1 MKAIWSL
8 RNGFI
13 AFASILLLGCTS
25 QSEKP
30 LTIAAAANMQFAL
43 TEITEAFTEE
53 TGIKTETILGSSGK
67 LNAQIKE
74 GAPYDVFVSADM
86 AFPQDLYESGLT
98 KVAPK
103 VYANGTLILWS
114 FQNEIQPSFE
124 LLNNSSIKHIA
135 IANPK
140 TAPYGIAAS
149 QVLNAKGFYNQVEG
163 KLVFGESIGQT
174 NQFIIT
180 GAAEVGF
187 TAKSVVL
194 SPQMKAKGNWV
205 EIPGELHDPISQGIV
220 LLKTDEETSKKAQL
234 FYDFMFSEKAKI
246 ILRKYGY
253 QVP

>member
-1 MKAIWSL
+1 MRFYYYL
-8 RNGFI
+8 V
-13 AFASILLLGCTS
+13 LLVLSVAVLGCSSPPKTNV
-25 QSEKP
+25 
-30 LTIAAAANMQFAL
+30 TIAAAANMQFAL
-43 TEITEAFTEE
+43 TEITAAFTEE

-86 AFPQDLYESGLT
+86 AFPQDLYETGFT
-98 KVAPK
+98 TVAPK

-114 FQNEIQPSFE
+114 FQDEIQPSLE
-124 LLNNSSIKHIA
+124 LLTSASIKHIA
-135 IANPK
+135 VANPK

-149 QVLNAKGFYNQVEG
+149 QVLNTKGFYDQVKR
-163 KLVFGESIGQT
+163 KLVFGESVGQT

-187 TAKSVVL
+187 TAKSVVM
-194 SPQMKAKGNWV
+194 SPQMKGKGNWIEV
-205 EIPGELHDPISQGIV
+205 SREVYDPISQGIV
-220 LLKTDEETSKKAQL
+220 LLKSSKETKKNAQL

>member
-1 MKAIWSL
+1 MVMV
-8 RNGFI
+8 
-13 AFASILLLGCTS
+13 LGCS
-25 QSEKP
+25 VSSKKP
-30 LTIAAAANMQFAL
+30 LTIATAANMQFAL
-43 TEITEAFTEE
+43 TEITEAFTED

-86 AFPQDLYESGLT
+86 AFPQDLYESGFT
-98 KVAPK
+98 KSAPK

-114 FQNEIQPSFE
+114 FQDQIEPSFE
-124 LLNNSSIKHIA
+124 LLTDPNIKHIA

-149 QVLNAKGFYNQVEG
+149 QVLKEGEYYDQIVG
-163 KLVFGESIGQT
+163 KLVFGESVGQT

-180 GAAEVGF
+180 GAAEVGL
-187 TAKSVVL
+187 TAKSVVM
-194 SPQMKAKGNWV
+194 SPQMKGKGNWV
-205 EIPGELHDPISQGIV
+205 EVSSSLHDPILQGMV
-220 LLKTDEETSKKAQL
+220 LLKTEEITRKNAQL
-234 FYDFMFSEKAKI
+234 FSDFMFSEKAKT